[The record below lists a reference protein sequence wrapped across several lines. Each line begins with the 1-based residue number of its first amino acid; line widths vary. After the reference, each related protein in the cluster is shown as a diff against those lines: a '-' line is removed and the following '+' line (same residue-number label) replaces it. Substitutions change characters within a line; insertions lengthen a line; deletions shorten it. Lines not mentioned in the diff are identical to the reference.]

1 MRRTCDGK
9 ENGVNLLDPCVA
21 RPAAHPPARVHRV
34 HRALRG
40 RTHPPRTPWP
50 RRSRCPHLVAIMA
63 LLCTQGTDMLG
74 AVPQG
79 AWPRPVRGPWS
90 PAYAARPGAEGGKTK
105 GLSPP
110 RARARAHTHTH
121 TCMRASMPIE
131 DGMRKRAQAS
141 DLACIWHSCSP
152 AQRTCQSCIVWWQA
166 HGKGAA
172 GGCRV
177 WRSQGPGGRRRR
189 GGAACNAE
197 ASSCWD
203 RRSAEHRQPVTRRA
217 RGRRR
222 VFQLLC
228 AGQSERYPLFPRLFC
243 SLALPARRRFPVP
256 D

>member
-1 MRRTCDGK
+1 VRRTCDGK

-110 RARARAHTHTH
+110 RARARARAHTHMYA
-121 TCMRASMPIE
+121 CVYADR
-131 DGMRKRAQAS
+131 GWNAQTRTGIRPCVHMAQL
-141 DLACIWHSCSP
+141 LACTKNLSELHRLVAGSW
-152 AQRTCQSCIVWWQA
+152 QR
-166 HGKGAA
+166 
-172 GGCRV
+172 
-177 WRSQGPGGRRRR
+177 
-189 GGAACNAE
+189 
-197 ASSCWD
+197 
-203 RRSAEHRQPVTRRA
+203 
-217 RGRRR
+217 RGRRM
-222 VFQLLC
+222 
-228 AGQSERYPLFPRLFC
+228 PRL
-243 SLALPARRRFPVP
+243 AVTGPRRATQARRGRLQRRGELLLGSAQC
-256 D
+256 